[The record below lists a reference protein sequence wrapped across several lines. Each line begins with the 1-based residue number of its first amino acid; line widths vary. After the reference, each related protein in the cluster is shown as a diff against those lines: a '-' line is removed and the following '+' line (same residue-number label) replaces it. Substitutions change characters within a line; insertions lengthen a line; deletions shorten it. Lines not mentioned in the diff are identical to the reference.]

1 MSLEGKRS
9 LGLVTDIVT
18 SLEVTKEQE
27 KQEISMTQEN
37 VCLGKNAFIYLPNPS
52 CSASLS
58 ENQVCFLD
66 YKDKRKVSS

>member
-58 ENQVCFLD
+58 
-66 YKDKRKVSS
+66 